1 MGLTIK
7 KLPTLVVLLLVVALT
22 ACKQETKEKMEATGE
37 AVVEETQEAAENAGD
52 AVKEAAVD
60 VKDAL
65 VAGTNYNA
73 TGLVPCTMGDG
84 ASAGTCDFGVVREG
98 NGNGYVT
105 ITKPDGSKRTI
116 FFEKGKATGYDSSQ
130 ADNQEF
136 KAVRESDMYIIHIG
150 EERYEIPDAVIMG
163 G

>member
-1 MGLTIK
+1 M
-7 KLPTLVVLLLVVALT
+7 KLIVKSISLLLVLGFSVTLNS
-22 ACKQETKEKMEATGE
+22 CKQETKDKVEAAGE
-37 AVVEETQEAAENAGD
+37 AVVEETQAAAENAGE
-52 AVKEAAVD
+52 AVTEAAED

-73 TGLVPCTMGDG
+73 TGNVPCQMGG
-84 ASAGTCDFGVVREG
+84 APTGNCDFGVVREG
-98 NGNGYVT
+98 NGNGHVT

-116 FFEKGKATGYDSSQ
+116 FFEEGKATGYDSSQ

-136 KAVRESDMYIIHIG
+136 KAAKESDMYVIHIG
-150 EERYEIPDAVIMG
+150 EERYEIPEAVIFG